1 MHVIPQYLNSSQLNL
16 SGTHRKLCKKHISKR
31 KVSAFEI
38 WVNIGRNILRY
49 FALIY
54 MWEKYV
60 VKGKD
65 WSEASEEKRKYKV
78 LQSYTDRQKQNVM
91 NLTNKPN
98 GQKGDAYVYW
108 TLKARSEQT

>member
-1 MHVIPQYLNSSQLNL
+1 
-16 SGTHRKLCKKHISKR
+16 
-31 KVSAFEI
+31 
-38 WVNIGRNILRY
+38 
-49 FALIY
+49 

-98 GQKGDAYVYW
+98 GQKGDAYVY
-108 TLKARSEQT
+108 

>member
-1 MHVIPQYLNSSQLNL
+1 M
-16 SGTHRKLCKKHISKR
+16 
-31 KVSAFEI
+31 
-38 WVNIGRNILRY
+38 RY

-78 LQSYTDRQKQNVM
+78 LQSYTDRRKQNVM

-98 GQKGDAYVYW
+98 GQKGDAYVY
-108 TLKARSEQT
+108 